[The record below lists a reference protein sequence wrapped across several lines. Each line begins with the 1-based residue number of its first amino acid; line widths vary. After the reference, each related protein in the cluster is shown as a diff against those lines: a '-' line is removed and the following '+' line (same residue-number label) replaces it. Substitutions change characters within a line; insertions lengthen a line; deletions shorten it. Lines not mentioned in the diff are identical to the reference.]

1 MSEPRVFIPWMHA
14 VGDDYDSEGVW
25 VTASEVRDVLTTSH
39 MHCGWEVSR
48 GGEAQPCRKTA
59 VAIRYDEEHGVL
71 GEVCKAHAARVLV
84 PLSFIA
90 QTAAEVRSTDTT
102 NTESEDEK

>member
-48 GGEAQPCRKTA
+48 GGEAQPCGKTA

-90 QTAAEVRSTDTT
+90 QVAAEIRSTDTT
-102 NTESEDEK
+102 NETGEDR